1 MTDDR
6 KPRTLKEY
14 LDDIQ
19 RSVNRLIEISSEGE
33 AVFKI
38 NEDKQDAAIRHIQIL
53 GEISGKLLKHYPAF
67 VSDNKK
73 IPFRQISD
81 MRNRL
86 IHHYFGVSLD
96 AVWKVLDSDIP
107 SLNTELCSLVVT
119 SKNSVQKGR
128 GIKI

>member
-6 KPRTLKEY
+6 KPRTLSEY
-14 LDDIQ
+14 LDDMQ
-19 RSVNRLIEISSEGE
+19 RSVNRLIEISGAGE
-33 AVFKI
+33 AAFMA

-53 GEISGKLLKHYPAF
+53 GEVSGKLLKHYPAF
-67 VSDNKK
+67 VAENKS

-96 AVWKVLDSDIP
+96 AVWKVLETDIP
-107 SLNTELCSLVVT
+107 SLNVELGSLIVT
-119 SKNSVQKGR
+119 SKNSIQKGR
-128 GIKI
+128 GVKI

>member
-6 KPRTLKEY
+6 KPRTLTEY
-14 LDDIQ
+14 LDDMQ
-19 RSVNRLIEISSEGE
+19 RSVNRLIEISSAGE
-33 AVFKI
+33 AAFMT

-53 GEISGKLLKHYPAF
+53 GEVSAKLLKHYPAF
-67 VSDNKK
+67 VSDNNR

-96 AVWKVLDSDIP
+96 AVWKVLKSDIP
-107 SLNTELCSLVVT
+107 SLSTELGTLVVT
-119 SKNSVQKGR
+119 SKNSIQKVR